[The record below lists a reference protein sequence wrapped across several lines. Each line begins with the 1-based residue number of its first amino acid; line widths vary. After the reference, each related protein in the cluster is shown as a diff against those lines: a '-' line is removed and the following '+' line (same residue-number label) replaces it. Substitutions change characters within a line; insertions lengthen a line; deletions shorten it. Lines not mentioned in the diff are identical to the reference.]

1 MKIIPFKGIYP
12 NTKLVQDS
20 DAFFSTA
27 RSDYKHYF
35 INGFFQEAATP
46 ALYVLEISKG
56 KEIHTGIIACLDI
69 KDYTKGKIVK
79 HEDTL
84 AASEQEMINLL
95 LQRDSMIKPVLVSH
109 PPVKKIAN
117 EILKIKKNKR
127 AFLSMK
133 TAVNGIRYKLFQ
145 LQEGQYERLVELY
158 DKEVKKVYIADGHHR
173 CSATEKLN
181 QIQGNNKEYN
191 LILTALF
198 PFNELQIHDYNR
210 IAQLPYDMKPTKFLV
225 ELSKVAN
232 LESLASAAKPNKKH
246 DITICLNN
254 EWYVMS
260 WKPEILKKYKKSA
273 AILDAEVLDIEVLDK
288 ILGIQDV
295 RTDSRVSYVSGV
307 LGTERVEEK
316 ARASSFLIGFC
327 VYPVRFEELVTISDS
342 KGTLPPKSTW
352 FEPRMINGLIAKSF

>member
-1 MKIIPFKGIYP
+1 MKIFPFQGIYP

-35 INGFFQEAATP
+35 QNGFFQEANTSAI
-46 ALYVLEISKG
+46 YILEITKG
-56 KEIHTGIIACLDI
+56 KETHTGIIACLDI

-79 HEDTL
+79 HEETL

-95 LQRDSMIKPVLVSH
+95 LQRDSMIKPILVSH

-117 EILKIKKNKR
+117 EINKIKKSKR

-133 TAVNGIRYKLFQ
+133 TSVNGIRYKLFQ
-145 LQEGQYERLVELY
+145 VPIGQCDHIVELY
-158 DKEVKKVYIADGHHR
+158 ADQVKKVYIADGHHR
-173 CSATEKLN
+173 CGAAEKLY
-181 QIQGNNKEYN
+181 QLQGKDKEYN

-210 IAQLPYDMKPTKFLV
+210 VAQLPYNMKPTRFLV
-225 ELSKVAN
+225 ALSQVAD
-232 LESLASAAKPNKKH
+232 LKSIQGPAKPKKKH
-246 DITICLNN
+246 DLTVCVDN
-254 EWYVMS
+254 EWYEMS

-273 AILDAEVLDIEVLDK
+273 SILDAEVLDVEVLDK
-288 ILGIQDV
+288 VLGIQDV
-295 RTDSRVSYVSGV
+295 RTDNRVTYVSGI
-307 LGTERVEEK
+307 LGAQRVEEK
-316 ARASSFLIGFC
+316 ARSSSQVGFC
-327 VYPVRFEELVTISDS
+327 VYPVQFNELVSISDH

-352 FEPRMINGLIAKSF
+352 FEPRMINGLIVKSF